1 MNDALSRLMDLVAMG
16 VSVVLAA
23 VLAVAWYKKAA
34 SRVRA
39 VPLFFVLFGPVA
51 VAVHMAM
58 HLVGVG
64 IAASRKMAAG
74 SFQYDFRFYSLLLMA
89 GVLLYISL
97 RLLQLSRPDYLV
109 ATIYRQQRLA
119 ACGWLVLVSVP
130 TIPFTFIGSLPVQA
144 VLIHLVAA
152 YFVVKK
158 TADSVATPITKKVA
172 AAAVAS

>member
-1 MNDALSRLMDLVAMG
+1 MNDVLSRLMDLVAMG

-23 VLAVAWYKKAA
+23 LLTVAWYKKAA
-34 SRVRA
+34 GRVRA
-39 VPLFFVLFGPVA
+39 VPLFFVLFGPAA
-51 VAVHMAM
+51 VAVHMLM

-89 GVLLYISL
+89 GVLLYVSL

-109 ATIYRQQRLA
+109 AKIYRQQRLA
-119 ACGWLVLVSVP
+119 ACGWLVLVSAP

-144 VLIHLVAA
+144 VLIHLVATF
-152 YFVVKK
+152 FVVKK
-158 TADSVATPITKKVA
+158 TTNSLTTPIARKVG